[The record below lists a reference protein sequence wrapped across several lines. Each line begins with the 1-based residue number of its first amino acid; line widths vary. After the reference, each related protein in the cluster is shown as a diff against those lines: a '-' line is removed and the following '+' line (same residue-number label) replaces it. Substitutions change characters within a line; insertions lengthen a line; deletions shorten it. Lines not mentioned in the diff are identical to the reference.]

1 MHAEFEPAF
10 PKEGELGFTFTESRI
25 STIWPGLFT
34 MACPHCDAYYMAAK
48 TAPRC
53 DECEIRRLEAI
64 GRFRPSS
71 EADAVRARADAL
83 RIEALERT
91 LGAITRRYIQVA
103 AYAYGAFYNPLK
115 EPVVVEARKLL
126 GEDEE

>member
-10 PKEGELGFTFTESRI
+10 PKEGELGATFTESRI

-34 MACPHCDAYYMAAK
+34 MTCPHCDAYYMAAK

-53 DECEIRRLEAI
+53 DECEMRRLEAV
-64 GRFRPSS
+64 GRARPST
-71 EADAVRARADAL
+71 EADAVRARVDA
-83 RIEALERT
+83 RKIEQLERS
-91 LGAITRRYIQVA
+91 LAAITARYIQVA

-115 EPVVVEARKLL
+115 EPVVIEARTLL
-126 GEDEE
+126 GEVSE

>member
-34 MACPHCDAYYMAAK
+34 MSCPHCDAYFMAAK

-53 DECEIRRLEAI
+53 DECEIRRLEAV
-64 GRFRPSS
+64 GRARPST
-71 EADAVRARADAL
+71 EADAVRARADAK
-83 RIEALERT
+83 RIADLERVLT
-91 LGAITRRYIQVA
+91 TITNRYIQVA
-103 AYAYGAFYNPLK
+103 AYAYGAFYNPMK
-115 EPVVVEARKLL
+115 EPVVMESMRLRGERVE
-126 GEDEE
+126 